1 MNININDK
9 YVTIPAS
16 KFEEMEQICN
26 EKQDI
31 EIKFA
36 LSDHTYNG
44 WYNGDRTLIVKTFTY
59 GLTDTIVLDDIIKQ
73 TDLIN
78 VVLTETKIITD
89 KDIQHIKNR
98 YYGMLEDVSLF
109 DRIFNWKKTR
119 DDLNKSLG
127 KFELKMNM
135 DM

>member
-1 MNININDK
+1 MIQINDK

-31 EIKFA
+31 KIEFRLYDNTMSIW
-36 LSDHTYNG
+36 LNTD
-44 WYNGDRTLIVKTFTY
+44 KTFMMKSYTY
-59 GLTDTIVLDDIIKQ
+59 GLTDSIVLDDIIKQ

-78 VVLTETKIITD
+78 VVLAETKIITD
-89 KDIQHIKNR
+89 KHIQHIKNR

-119 DDLNKSLG
+119 DNLNKSLG
-127 KFELKMNM
+127 KFELKMNKFK
-135 DM
+135 

>member
-1 MNININDK
+1 MIQINDK

-31 EIKFA
+31 KIEFRLYDNTMSIW
-36 LSDHTYNG
+36 LNTD
-44 WYNGDRTLIVKTFTY
+44 KTFIAKSYTY
-59 GLTDTIVLDDIIKQ
+59 GLTDSIVLDDIIKQ

-78 VVLTETKIITD
+78 VVLAETKIITD

-98 YYGMLEDVSLF
+98 YYSMLQDVSLF
-109 DRIFNWKKTR
+109 DRIFKWKKTR
-119 DDLNKSLG
+119 DNLNKSLG
-127 KFELKMNM
+127 KFELKMNKSL
-135 DM
+135 